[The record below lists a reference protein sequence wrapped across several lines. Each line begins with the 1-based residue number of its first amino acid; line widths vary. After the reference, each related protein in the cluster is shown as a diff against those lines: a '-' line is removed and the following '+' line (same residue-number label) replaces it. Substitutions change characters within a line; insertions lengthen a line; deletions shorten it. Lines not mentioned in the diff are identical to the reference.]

1 MKNIINL
8 ALDLATMEEVEI
20 LGDDFQF
27 MIFQDTL
34 VNSPFKKEKW
44 ILKYQEIGKDFI
56 INQYVLDL
64 TKIENYVI

>member
-34 VNSPFKKEKW
+34 VCSPFKKEKW
-44 ILKYQEIGKDFI
+44 ILKHQEIGQDFI

-64 TKIENYVI
+64 SKIEEYVI

>member
-34 VNSPFKKEKW
+34 VNSPFKKDFW
-44 ILKYQEIGKDFI
+44 LLKYEEIGKDFVI
-56 INQYVLDL
+56 RQYVLDIS
-64 TKIENYVI
+64 KIGSYVI